1 MRKLQGHDH
10 AAMAQEC
17 GSRMG
22 MAGPCQEKIIGAI
35 APVLLQPS
43 SVHSQ
48 LYFESNSEMNKE
60 ESYSVSTWF

>member
-22 MAGPCQEKIIGAI
+22 MAGPCQKALIGAI
-35 APVLLQPS
+35 VPVLLQP

-48 LYFESNSEMNKE
+48 LYFENNSEMNKE
-60 ESYSVSTWF
+60 ESNPVSTWF